1 LSLLL
6 FCDCVATI
14 TPRYELFKVDVSGML
29 ATFGKPMR
37 FQSAAAIL
45 LGSVVAVAA
54 QQVYNVKDYG
64 AVGDGLTNDRDA
76 FMAALNAI
84 PPSGGVCYVPA
95 GTYLIG
101 DPGIRFPSSG
111 IHLKG
116 DGQNSSIL
124 KIAATPRGQV
134 INASGKNNWSIEDLG
149 FDMGEFVD
157 AAAAIHASGD
167 NWRIARCKVF
177 KIGREGI
184 SCEGTHWTIEN
195 CVVSRTTARR
205 DVSHCIL
212 VTPYTGAGH
221 DGVIRGNVVIN
232 GNIRMSGYSSSV
244 LDNRVEGCRYGA
256 GIVTSRAPDSYDI
269 TVARNT
275 CHGARGRDQSGCW
288 VAGIETWARNSV
300 IADNIC
306 FDNEGGGIK
315 VVGFQNVVS
324 GNRCYN
330 NGRFGIGALWS
341 GNLSE
346 SASGSTFE
354 RNVCFE
360 DGTSNF
366 RQTYGYKANSS
377 RLQNIRQVENTYKN
391 DILAV
396 LFSGRDGSKPRIKK
410 SSIFHL

>member
-1 LSLLL
+1 
-6 FCDCVATI
+6 
-14 TPRYELFKVDVSGML
+14 ML

-37 FQSAAAIL
+37 FRSAAAIF
-45 LGSVVAVAA
+45 LGGAVAA
-54 QQVYNVKDYG
+54 AAATEQVYNVKAYG
-64 AVGDGLTNDRDA
+64 AVGDGVTNDCGA
-76 FMAALNAI
+76 FMATLNAI

-111 IHLKG
+111 IHFKG
-116 DGQNSSIL
+116 DGQNASIL
-124 KIAATPRGQV
+124 KIAATPRGNL
-134 INASGKNNWSIEDLG
+134 INVSGKNNWSIEDLG
-149 FDMGEFVD
+149 FDMGDFVR

-195 CVVSRTTARR
+195 CLVSRTTARS

-212 VTPYTGAGH
+212 VTPYTGASH
-221 DGVIRGNVVIN
+221 DGMIRGNVAIN

-256 GIVTSRAPDSYDI
+256 GIVTVRAPDSYAI

-275 CHGARGRDQSGCW
+275 CHGARGRDQSGVW

-324 GNRCYN
+324 GNVCYN
-330 NGRFGIGALWS
+330 NGRFGIGALWG
-341 GNLSE
+341 GNLLE
-346 SASGSTFE
+346 SASRSTFE

-360 DGTSNF
+360 DAKSLFT
-366 RQTYGYKANSS
+366 QTYAYKASTS
-377 RLQNIRQVENTYKN
+377 RLRQIRQIANNYKN
-391 DILAV
+391 ATFGA
-396 LFSGRDGSKPRIKK
+396 LFSKHEGSKLKPRSGK
-410 SSIFHL
+410 SRTIFHM